1 MEEKQRNTAPN
12 SGTDSALDPSAPT
25 AGESSPMAAPAEDSP
40 DLDNLLDDI
49 ENLVADDAQNFVQ
62 GFVQKGGE

>member
-12 SGTDSALDPSAPT
+12 SGTDSTLNPSVPT
-25 AGESSPMAAPAEDSP
+25 AGESGPMAAPAEDSP

-49 ENLVADDAQNFVQ
+49 EALVADDAQNFVQ